1 MNNNIKKYVDNL
13 FVHYPI
19 LEPLTD
25 KINTFY
31 TEFQKI
37 FSNNNT
43 LFVCGNGGSCSDAE
57 HFIGELGKG
66 FLSKRPISKEFADK
80 LNTIYP
86 NENLSNKLQQGFRVI
101 SLNGH
106 PALATAYINDVDP
119 FMVYAQQ
126 LFVFGK
132 ENDGVLGIS
141 TSGNAKNILN
151 LFKVAKVMGIK
162 TFLLTGKNEQG
173 LCRPYADFIIDVPV
187 LETYRIQEFHLPIYH
202 TLAMM
207 LEEKFFNN

>member
-1 MNNNIKKYVDNL
+1 MSDVKKYMDNL
-13 FVHYPI
+13 FIHYPI
-19 LEPLTD
+19 LESLSD
-25 KINTFY
+25 NIFTFY
-31 TEFQKI
+31 SQFQKI
-37 FSNNNT
+37 FTNNKT

-57 HFIGELGKG
+57 HFVGELGKG
-66 FLSKRPISKEFADK
+66 FLSKRSISKEFADK
-80 LNTIYP
+80 LNTVYP
-86 NENLSNKLQQGFRVI
+86 NENLDKKLQGGFRVI

-106 PALATAYINDVDP
+106 PSLATAYINDVDP

-126 LFVFGK
+126 LFVFGQ
-132 ENDGVLGIS
+132 EGDGILGIS

-151 LFKVAKVMGIK
+151 LFKIAKVMNIK
-162 TFLLTGKNEQG
+162 TFLLTGNNNQG

-187 LETYRIQEFHLPIYH
+187 KETYRIQEFHLPIYH

>member
-1 MNNNIKKYVDNL
+1 MDNL
-13 FVHYPI
+13 FIHYPI

-25 KINTFY
+25 NIVTFY

-37 FSNNNT
+37 FSNNHT

-57 HFIGELGKG
+57 HFVGELGKG
-66 FLSKRPISKEFADK
+66 FLSKRPICKEFADK
-80 LNTIYP
+80 LNTTYP
-86 NENLSNKLQQGFRVI
+86 NENLDKKLQGGFRVI

-106 PALATAYINDVDP
+106 PSLATAYINDVDP

-126 LFVFGK
+126 LFVFGQ
-132 ENDGVLGIS
+132 EGDGVLGIS

-151 LFKVAKVMGIK
+151 LFKIAKAMNIK
-162 TFLLTGKNEQG
+162 TFLLTGNNSQG
-173 LCRPYADFIIDVPV
+173 LCRPYADYIIDVPV
-187 LETYRIQEFHLPIYH
+187 TETYRIQEFHLPIYH

-207 LEEKFFNN
+207 LEEKFFN